1 MRLPPGT
8 AERTARAIA
17 RAFEAWKP
25 PTRLNVWQWA
35 EQNVRLPIEDSAEPG
50 AYSTRKAPYQRL
62 PQALMTDPDVSVI
75 AMMFGSQTGKTRV
88 LLNCCAYF
96 IAADPAPILAVQ
108 PTLTMAEEFSE
119 QRVSPMLEVSPAL
132 DRLRSKGGRKKA
144 DTMLRKKFATGAI
157 MGIAGANSPSSL
169 ASRPIRVLVL
179 DETDRYPPSA
189 GSEGDPVTI
198 AQRRTNTFHNR
209 VRVEASSPTIQG
221 RSRIEKTW
229 LASDRRR
236 LWLACP
242 ACGEKQ
248 TLKWDQVRVAGKH
261 PEALPK
267 DPQMVSAEDYAS
279 ARYECERCGDPW
291 TDARRHAAVAAA
303 TDEDWRPEAPFNG
316 VAGFHLS
323 ELYSPFYRLA
333 QTVADFVAAR
343 HAGIEAFKAWKNTA
357 LAELWKERGEA
368 PEWER
373 LAERREP
380 YAVGVLPKAVRV
392 LTAGADVQRDRI
404 VIDVWGWAPGFE
416 SWIVDRVTLP
426 MKPDDPRAVDSLR
439 EVLNRPWKR
448 EGGGTAQIAAM
459 AVDSG
464 DQTMAVYRL
473 VRAVGEPARCYAVKG
488 TDGFARLQ
496 PVSVT
501 PVDVL
506 DSGRRLRRGLK
517 LRTVATGTF
526 KSELY
531 GWLWA
536 DRPLAEDLAAGAPW
550 PRGWVHVSEGMEAD
564 WCKELVA
571 EELRTTPKGR
581 REWVPIRPRNEA
593 LDCRVYARAALWGL
607 GADRQGD
614 AFWGRFALVGTPD
627 VPVDLPATQ
636 APPSAPERGDGP
648 AEPSTAPPSSRSGRA
663 GGYFAP
669 RRDWFG
675 RR

>member
-1 MRLPPGT
+1 MPPGT

-17 RAFEAWKP
+17 RALEAWAP
-25 PTRLNVWQWA
+25 PTALNVWQWA
-35 EQNVRLPIEDSAEPG
+35 EQNIRLPVEDSAEPG

-75 AMMFGSQTGKTRV
+75 AMMFGSQTGKTRC

-119 QRVSPMLEVSPAL
+119 QRVSPMLEGSPAL

-144 DTMLRKKFATGAI
+144 DTMLRKRFATGAI
-157 MGIAGANSPSSL
+157 LGIAGANSPSSL

-229 LASDRRR
+229 LSSDRRR

-248 TLKWDQVRVAGKH
+248 VLRWDQVRVGGKH

-267 DPQMVSAEDYAS
+267 DPQLVSAADYEA
-279 ARYECERCGDPW
+279 ARYECEHCGDPW
-291 TDARRHAAVAAA
+291 TDAQRHAAIAAA
-303 TDEDWRPEAPFNG
+303 TDDDWRAEAPFNG

-323 ELYSPFYRLA
+323 ELYSPFYRLG

-380 YAVGVLPKAVRV
+380 YPAAVVPRAARV

-404 VIDVWGWAPGFE
+404 VVDVWGWAAGFE
-416 SWIVDRVTLP
+416 SWIIDRVVLP
-426 MKPDDPRAVDSLR
+426 GKPDDPDAVEKLR
-439 EVLNRPWKR
+439 GVLDRPWPR

-473 VRAVGEPARCYAVKG
+473 IRSLAEPARCYAVKG
-488 TDGFARLQ
+488 VEGFARLQ
-496 PVSVT
+496 PVNVT

-517 LRTVATGTF
+517 LRTIATGTF
-526 KSELY
+526 KAELY
-531 GWLWA
+531 GWLWSN
-536 DRPLAEDLAAGAPW
+536 RPLAEELAAGAPW
-550 PRGWVHVSEGMEAD
+550 PRGWVHISEGMEAD

-607 GADRQGD
+607 GADRKGD
-614 AFWGRFALVGTPD
+614 EFWKSFALDDTPGAATIS
-627 VPVDLPATQ
+627 PATE
-636 APPSAPERGDGP
+636 AAAPAPDRGEAAEPRRPPSP
-648 AEPSTAPPSSRSGRA
+648 RSGSP

-675 RR
+675 KR

>member
-1 MRLPPGT
+1 MWEW
-8 AERTARAIA
+8 AER
-17 RAFEAWKP
+17 
-25 PTRLNVWQWA
+25 
-35 EQNVRLPIEDSAEPG
+35 NVRLPIEDSAEPG
-50 AYSTRKAPYQRL
+50 AYSTAKAPYQRL
-62 PQALMTDPDVSVI
+62 PQALMTDPDVTGVVLLWS
-75 AMMFGSQTGKTRV
+75 SQVGKTRT
-88 LLNCCAYF
+88 LLNCAAYF

-157 MGIAGANSPSSL
+157 LGIAGANSPSSL

-198 AQRRTNTFHNR
+198 ARRRTATFSNA
-209 VRVEASSPTIQG
+209 VVVEASSPTIQG
-221 RSRIEKTW
+221 RSRIEKSW

-242 ACGEKQ
+242 ACGGKQ
-248 TLKWDQVRVAGKH
+248 TLKWEQVRVGGRH

-267 DPQMVSAEDYAS
+267 DPHLVSAEEHAA
-279 ARYECERCGDPW
+279 ARYECEACGRLW
-291 TDARRHAAVAAA
+291 TDAERHAAVAAA
-303 TDEDWRPEAPFNG
+303 TDGDWRPEAPFNG

-323 ELYSPFYRLA
+323 ELYSPFRRLA
-333 QTVADFVAAR
+333 QTVAEFLAAR

-373 LAERREP
+373 LAERRESYP
-380 YAVGVLPKAVRV
+380 TAVVPRAARV

-404 VIDVWGWAPGFE
+404 VIDVWAWAAGFE

-426 MKPDDPRAVDSLR
+426 IKPDDPEAPDRLR
-439 EVLNRPWKR
+439 EVLDRPWKR
-448 EGGGTAQIAAM
+448 EGGGAVQIAAM

-473 VRAVGEPARCYAVKG
+473 VRALGQPARCYAVKG

-526 KSELY
+526 KAELY
-531 GWLWA
+531 GWLWSA
-536 DRPLAEDLAAGAPW
+536 RPLAEELAAGAPW
-550 PRGWVHVSEGMEAD
+550 PRGWVHIGEGMEAD

-607 GADRQGD
+607 GADRRGD
-614 AFWGRFALVGTPD
+614 EFWRSFAVVDDTPP
-627 VPVDLPATQ
+627 VPAIPAAEKALPAPDRGGEAVPKA
-636 APPSAPERGDGP
+636 APSNRPDP
-648 AEPSTAPPSSRSGRA
+648 AR
-663 GGYFAP
+663 GYFAP